1 MKIVKP
7 SHRILNKISEGA
19 IDELKLIEECAR
31 TSYRS
36 EDHITEDGE
45 SAKKMVKRLIKCEHE
60 SCIEHSSMTVIF
72 ICDRAIAN
80 ELERHRIASYT
91 QESTRYVNVRAEK
104 LGADG
109 EMQVILPK
117 DLEEGHKIFER
128 EEAAFKEKVKD
139 PSSVHMDSVYDYA
152 IRKGDLPAED
162 FSKLAKFYIFASTTE
177 LSEDGYTLLTDF
189 FTNNVP
195 PEIARGV
202 LPLSLATKVA
212 VTTNYREWRHIFKLR
227 CEEHAHPDMRDLMIP
242 LLHEVKERIPV
253 VFDDIPY

>member
-7 SHRILNKISEGA
+7 SHRIISRISEGG

-31 TSYRS
+31 ISYRS
-36 EDHITEDGE
+36 EDRITEDGE
-45 SAKKMVKRLIKCEHE
+45 SAKKMVKRLIEHEHE

-80 ELERHRIASYT
+80 ELERHRLASFT
-91 QESTRYVNVRAEK
+91 QESTRYVNVKAEK

-109 EMQVILPK
+109 EMQIILPK
-117 DLEEGHKIFER
+117 YLEEGHKIFER
-128 EEAAFKEKVKD
+128 EEVAFKEKVKD
-139 PSSVHMDSVYDYA
+139 PSYVNMGSVYDYA
-152 IRKGDLPAED
+152 LRDRSLAHED
-162 FSKLAKFYIFASTTE
+162 FHKLRNYYIFVSSVEMAEANYTT
-177 LSEDGYTLLTDF
+177 LTSVVVDK
-189 FTNNVP
+189 VP

-202 LPLSLATKVA
+202 LPHSLATKVA

>member
-7 SHRILNKISEGA
+7 SHRILNKISEGG

-36 EDHITEDGE
+36 EDRITEDGE
-45 SAKKMVKRLIKCEHE
+45 SAKKMVKKLINNGHE
-60 SCIEHSSMTVIF
+60 SCLEHSSMSVIF
-72 ICDRAIAN
+72 VCDRAIAN
-80 ELERHRIASYT
+80 ELERHRLASFT
-91 QESTRYVNVRAEK
+91 QESTRYVNVKAEK

-117 DLEEGHKIFER
+117 DLQKGYDFWRKLNSDSGEKIKISDYDAMEY
-128 EEAAFKEKVKD
+128 FKYLEFK
-139 PSSVHMDSVYDYA
+139 DSVEYDETKYENMVSNK
-152 IRKGDLPAED
+152 I
-162 FSKLAKFYIFASTTE
+162 
-177 LSEDGYTLLTDF
+177 
-189 FTNNVP
+189 P
-195 PEIARGV
+195 PEIARSV

-212 VTTNYREWRHIFKLR
+212 MTANYREWRHIFKLR

-242 LLHEVKERIPV
+242 LLHEAKQRIPV

>member
-7 SHRILNKISEGA
+7 SHRILNKISEGG

-31 TSYRS
+31 ISYRS
-36 EDHITEDGE
+36 EDRITEDGE
-45 SAKKMVKRLIKCEHE
+45 SAKKMVKKLIGNGHE
-60 SCIEHSSMTVIF
+60 SCLEHSSMTVIF

-80 ELERHRIASYT
+80 ELERHRLASFT
-91 QESTRYVNVRAEK
+91 QESTRYVNAKAEK

-109 EMQVILPK
+109 EMQIILPK
-117 DLEEGHKIFER
+117 YLEEGHKIFER
-128 EEAAFKEKVKD
+128 EEVAFKEKVKD
-139 PSSVHMDSVYDYA
+139 PSSVHMDSVYEYTLRD
-152 IRKGDLPAED
+152 RMLSQED
-162 FSKLAKFYIFASTTE
+162 FYKLRNYYVFVSSVEAAE
-177 LSEDGYTLLTDF
+177 ENYTILTDA
-189 FTNNVP
+189 VIDKLP

-242 LLHEVKERIPV
+242 LLHEVKQRIPV

>member
-7 SHRILNKISEGA
+7 SHRILNKISEGG

-36 EDHITEDGE
+36 EDRITEDGE
-45 SAKKMVKRLIKCEHE
+45 SAKKMVKKLIDNDHE
-60 SCIEHSSMTVIF
+60 SCLEHSSMSVIF
-72 ICDRAIAN
+72 VCDRAIAN
-80 ELERHRIASYT
+80 ELERHRLASFT
-91 QESTRYVNVRAEK
+91 QESTRYVNVKAEK

-117 DLEEGHKIFER
+117 DLQKGYELYAKLNSDSGEQFDVESDVY
-128 EEAAFKEKVKD
+128 EYYQYLDFK
-139 PSSVHMDSVYDYA
+139 DSVEYAEAQYDSL
-152 IRKGDLPAED
+152 ILGK
-162 FSKLAKFYIFASTTE
+162 
-177 LSEDGYTLLTDF
+177 
-189 FTNNVP
+189 VP
-195 PEIARGV
+195 PEIARSV

-212 VTTNYREWRHIFKLR
+212 MTANYREWRHIFKLR
-227 CEEHAHPDMRDLMIP
+227 CEEHAHPDMRNLMIP

>member
-7 SHRILNKISEGA
+7 SHRIISRISEGG

-31 TSYRS
+31 ISYRS
-36 EDHITEDGE
+36 EDCITEDGE
-45 SAKKMVKRLIKCEHE
+45 SAKKMVKRLIEHEHE

-80 ELERHRIASYT
+80 ELERHRLASFT
-91 QESTRYVNVRAEK
+91 QESTRYVNVKAEK

-109 EMQVILPK
+109 EMQIILPK
-117 DLEEGHKIFER
+117 ALEEGHKIFEH
-128 EEAAFKEKVKD
+128 EAAAFKEKVKD
-139 PSSVHMDSVYDYA
+139 LSSVHMDDVYGHALRDRTLA
-152 IRKGDLPAED
+152 NED
-162 FSKLAKFYIFASTTE
+162 FYKLRNYYIFVSSVEAAE
-177 LSEDGYTLLTDF
+177 ANYTILTDA
-189 FTNNVP
+189 VIDKLP

-202 LPLSLATKVA
+202 LPHSLATKVA

-227 CEEHAHPDMRDLMIP
+227 CEEHAHPDMRNLMIP

>member
-7 SHRILNKISEGA
+7 SHRILNKISEGG

-36 EDHITEDGE
+36 EDRITEDGE
-45 SAKKMVKRLIKCEHE
+45 SAKKMVKRLIKYEHE

-117 DLEEGHKIFER
+117 DLEEGYSFWVKLNFDSDEKIKASNYDTIKYLRYLEFKDSIEYA
-128 EEAAFKEKVKD
+128 EEKYENLI
-139 PSSVHMDSVYDYA
+139 SS
-152 IRKGDLPAED
+152 K
-162 FSKLAKFYIFASTTE
+162 
-177 LSEDGYTLLTDF
+177 
-189 FTNNVP
+189 VP

-212 VTTNYREWRHIFKLR
+212 MTANYREWRHIFKLR

>member
-7 SHRILNKISEGA
+7 SHRILNKISKGG

-36 EDHITEDGE
+36 EDRITEDGE
-45 SAKKMVKRLIKCEHE
+45 SAKKMVKKLIDNGHE
-60 SCIEHSSMTVIF
+60 SCLEHSSMSVIF
-72 ICDRAIAN
+72 VCDRAIAN
-80 ELERHRIASYT
+80 ELERHRLASFT
-91 QESTRYVNVRAEK
+91 QESTRYVNVKAEK

-117 DLEEGHKIFER
+117 DLQKGYELYAKLNSDSGELFDVESDVY
-128 EEAAFKEKVKD
+128 EYYQYLDFK
-139 PSSVHMDSVYDYA
+139 DSVEYAEAQYDRL
-152 IRKGDLPAED
+152 IL
-162 FSKLAKFYIFASTTE
+162 SK
-177 LSEDGYTLLTDF
+177 
-189 FTNNVP
+189 VP
-195 PEIARGV
+195 PEIARSV

-212 VTTNYREWRHIFKLR
+212 MTANYREWRHIFKLR

-242 LLHEVKERIPV
+242 LLHKVKQRIPV